1 MERFGVQGA
10 MSTPH
15 RFFVDK
21 IEYPDQTE
29 VVLDGEEFIHAK
41 TVLRVGEGSEITL
54 LDNTANEYTAIVAKV
69 SKNCLLAHI
78 TGVNRGEREPK
89 TPIYLLVGALKGDKT
104 ELVVQK
110 ATELGVTK
118 IGVFNSRYCSAYMNA
133 NKIERLKKVAKEAAK
148 QCLRSIVPEVEYF
161 EDFGSALSS
170 AEGYDNKL
178 FFCEFATGSEVD
190 FGNISGSCALVVG
203 SEGGFADEEFALA
216 KENYAFKGMSL
227 GKRILRAETA
237 AIAVC
242 SIAAFSL
249 KELD

>member
-1 MERFGVQGA
+1 

-21 IEYPDQTE
+21 INYPDQTE
-29 VVLDGEEFIHAK
+29 VTLDGEEFIHAK

-69 SKNCLLAHI
+69 SKNYLLAHI
-78 TGVNRGEREPK
+78 TGVNRGEREPN

-110 ATELGVTK
+110 ATELGISK

-133 NKIERLKKVAKEAAK
+133 NKLERLKKVTREAAK
-148 QCLRSIVPEVEYF
+148 QCLRSVVPEVEYF
-161 EDFGSALSS
+161 DDFAAALESAKDF
-170 AEGYDNKL
+170 ENKL
-178 FFCEFATGSEVD
+178 FFCEFATGSEVN
-190 FGNISGSCALVVG
+190 FGSINGSCALVVG

-216 KENYAFKGMSL
+216 REKYGFKGMSL